1 MLSNTR
7 FQNDAS
13 RHPAPTSTDLGL
25 LCLRAIIIDPHFS
38 SKVKDQARALETLL
52 EPQHLTERRLVSG

>member
-38 SKVKDQARALETLL
+38 PKVKEQARALETLL
-52 EPQHLTERRLVSG
+52 EPQHLAAARLVSG